1 MHLGINRFRC
11 TCTKPWRVKL
21 AVQDA
26 EALLERNLCFI
37 WQLLRVL
44 EGALNHISRNPA
56 LPPDP

>member
-26 EALLERNLCFI
+26 EALLERNLR
-37 WQLLRVL
+37 LNGTL
-44 EGALNHISRNPA
+44 ESS
-56 LPPDP
+56 